1 MLCSFCL
8 YFLITTFK
16 KCPKNGLYLGAP
28 GPLLSW
34 TPRKFILKS
43 SGNASRLE
51 RKNNCLELL
60 NKPAE
65 MITVSSSTIYSPAH
79 WSKSSRNEKRLHHPS
94 KSSWATPD
102 NFPNPNYIGKVRI
115 ITSLSS
121 KITFVIHIINFLFLA
136 ICFTKLCWR
145 SCVEHHTKKTIF
157 GVWFVKPASI
167 QVLKHYN

>member
-1 MLCSFCL
+1 ML
-8 YFLITTFK
+8 
-16 KCPKNGLYLGAP
+16 PD
-28 GPLLSW
+28 
-34 TPRKFILKS
+34 
-43 SGNASRLE
+43 LE

-121 KITFVIHIINFLFLA
+121 KITFAIHINFVFLA

-145 SCVEHHTKKTIF
+145 SCVETPQIMVVSLLNLHSYKIWNIITYYSIRELKAGYKEKDLWERLVC
-157 GVWFVKPASI
+157 GVDVCLCVCDCI
-167 QVLKHYN
+167 